1 MKEVKYKKHLAQ
13 FGMWAAIKKQ
23 NKLKRGLV
31 EQFGRV
37 TFE

>member
-13 FGMWAAIKKQ
+13 FGMWAAIKMQ
-23 NKLKRGLV
+23 IKLKRGLTK
-31 EQFGRV
+31 QFGRV